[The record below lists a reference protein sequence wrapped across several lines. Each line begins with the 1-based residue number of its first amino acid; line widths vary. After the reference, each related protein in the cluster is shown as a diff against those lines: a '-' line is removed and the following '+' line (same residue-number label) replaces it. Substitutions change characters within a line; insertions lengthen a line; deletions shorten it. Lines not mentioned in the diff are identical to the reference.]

1 MTAVSLREL
10 IRNNIIILADYY
22 YFLKNSFNISFGFL
36 AIKICY
42 PKAER
47 IEQIWKKKKL
57 NPRYFL
63 GNERCNENTAE
74 IKNLTF
80 HLKKKS
86 MGQAGNSNSLLAMQ
100 KKKYN
105 IFQL

>member
-1 MTAVSLREL
+1 MTAVSLHEL
-10 IRNNIIILADYY
+10 IRNNIIILANYY

-36 AIKICY
+36 AIKICC

-47 IEQIWKKKKL
+47 IEQIWKEKL

-80 HLKKKS
+80 HLKNKL

-100 KKKYN
+100 KKYN